1 MSGTLLIPFALQYSA
16 GNTGMTILVVAVWG
30 FLYAP
35 CFLNASA
42 YMISAAPHALEFANS
57 LATSFG
63 NLGVSVGTIVSGWVI
78 ATSGIAMSPWVG
90 MSFGLL
96 SLIMIGL
103 RSLIESWQQRVKC
116 YS

>member
-1 MSGTLLIPFALQYSA
+1 
-16 GNTGMTILVVAVWG
+16 MTILVVAVWG